1 MLIPEFALT
10 IVKFHGVSKESRG
23 VRPMCGLIGMFDP
36 GGLGEDAASTALA
49 MSDRVRHRGPDA
61 DGVWVDRAAGVA
73 LGHRRLSILDLSPS
87 GAQPMRSADG
97 RWAIV
102 YNGEVYN
109 YLDIRS
115 ELQDAGVSF
124 IGHSDT
130 EVVLEAIALWG
141 VDATVRRLVGIFAMA
156 VWDRRD
162 RRLALI
168 RDHIGVK
175 PLYWARS
182 GSTILFASEPRAF
195 RAYPGWAPSYDTD
208 SVLSYLQFG
217 YVAGRR
223 TIWRDVE
230 KIAPGTFVM
239 FDADRSQRETTF
251 WSVDA
256 AVEAGERDPWV
267 GADEEAVERLEE
279 LLLASV
285 RGQMIADVP
294 LGAFLSG
301 GIDSS
306 LVVALMQKISDR
318 PVRTFSIGFDE
329 GRYNEAAHAREVARH
344 LGADHTELLLDA
356 KAALEAL
363 PAATACFDEPFA
375 DNSQIPTH
383 VVSSLARR
391 HVTVSLSGDGGD
403 ELFAGY
409 GRYRDVDQMWR
420 MVGWA
425 PTQVRRAAKTLAL
438 AAPEMLMDAVGSV
451 LPKPLGRPR
460 LGAKVRRAA
469 ATWDRSLAELY
480 RATMSHWIPPEAVM
494 RPGLAAPPAASA
506 QDPRWSARDPVAQMQ
521 YADMRTYLPDDVLV
535 KVDRA
540 SMAVGLE
547 ARVPLLDHRI
557 VEFSWRLPRRLK
569 LRQGVGKWAL
579 RQVLYRHVPQSLV
592 DRPKM
597 GFSIP
602 INEWLRGPLRDWAAS
617 LLGPDAVARVGFLDS
632 DAVQAAWNRQQS
644 GDDTMQYAIWTA
656 LMFQDWA
663 ERERAESARSSG

>member
-1 MLIPEFALT
+1 MY
-10 IVKFHGVSKESRG
+10 
-23 VRPMCGLIGMFDP
+23 DP
-36 GGLGEDAASTALA
+36 GGLGEEAAATAAA
-49 MSDRVRHRGPDA
+49 MSDQVRHRGPDA
-61 DGVWVDRAAGVA
+61 DGLWLDREAGIA

-97 RWAIV
+97 RWTMV
-102 YNGEVYN
+102 YNGEIYN
-109 YLDIRS
+109 YLEIRA
-115 ELQDAGVSF
+115 ELEDRGVSF

-141 VDATVRRLVGIFAMA
+141 IGETVARLVGIFAMA
-156 VWDRRD
+156 VWDGAE
-162 RRLALI
+162 RRLSLI
-168 RDHIGVK
+168 RDHMGVK
-175 PLYWARS
+175 PLYWTRS
-182 GSTILFASEPRAF
+182 GSVVLFASEPRSF
-195 RAYPGWAPSYDTD
+195 RAQAGWAPPYETE

-223 TIWRDVE
+223 TIWRGVE
-230 KIAPGTFVM
+230 KVAPGTVLT
-239 FDADRSQRETTF
+239 FDADRPARETTF

-256 AVEAGERDPWV
+256 AVDAGERDPWT
-267 GADEEAVERLEE
+267 GTDEEAVVHLEE
-279 LLLASV
+279 LLLRSV
-285 RGQMIADVP
+285 RQQMISDVP

-306 LVVALMQKISDR
+306 VVVALMRKVSAG
-318 PVRTFSIGFDE
+318 PVKTFSIGFDE
-329 GRYNEAAHAREVARH
+329 GQYNEAAHAREVARH
-344 LGADHTELLLDA
+344 LGTDHTELLLDA

-420 MVGWA
+420 MVGRA
-425 PTQVRRAAKTLAL
+425 PTPIRRAAKTLAL
-438 AAPEMLMDAVGSV
+438 AAPEALVDAVGSV

-460 LGAKVRRAA
+460 LGAKIRRAA
-469 ATWDRSLAELY
+469 ETWDRTLADLY
-480 RATMSHWIPPEAVM
+480 GATMSHWVHPERVM
-494 RPGLAAPPAASA
+494 RPGLASAPVASA
-506 QDPRWSARDPVAQMQ
+506 TDPKWSARDPVAQMQ
-521 YADMRTYLPDDVLV
+521 YIDMRTYLPDDVLV

-540 SMAVGLE
+540 SMSVGLE
-547 ARVPLLDHRI
+547 ARVPLLDHRL

-579 RQVLYRHVPQSLV
+579 RQVLYRHVPRSLV

-602 INEWLRGPLRDWAAS
+602 INAWLRGPLRDWAAG
-617 LLGPDAVARVGFLDS
+617 LLSAETVARVGFLDA
-632 DAVQAAWNRQQS
+632 DAIAAAWRRHQA

-663 ERERAESARSSG
+663 ERERAERSRPAR